1 MNTPT
6 MVTVK
11 SIDDCPFGI
20 VYNDGDE
27 HLHMNVPDRH
37 LDIYDVDIIIEWLT
51 AVRRDMLKAR
61 DGICE

>member
-11 SIDDCPFGI
+11 SIDECPFGI

-51 AVRRDMLKAR
+51 AFRRDMVKAR
-61 DGICE
+61 DGQE

>member
-20 VYNDGDE
+20 IYNDGDE

-37 LDIYDVDIIIEWLT
+37 LDIYDVDIIIEWLN
-51 AVRRDMLKAR
+51 AFRRDMIKAR
-61 DGICE
+61 DGRCE

>member
-37 LDIYDVDIIIEWLT
+37 LDIYDVDIKIEWLN
-51 AVRRDMLKAR
+51 AFRRDMIKAR
-61 DGICE
+61 DG